1 MTTEA
6 VVKKGLKRLL
16 QEPTIWT
23 VLPSSSIHSSM
34 GAPTPLIKSSDN
46 RGHILRQLIED
57 GYWVKATGSRV
68 TKDGWTDASDW
79 DYVVY
84 DPDRKLVKK
93 LIEEG
98 DWLHGSLVDHGEF
111 ASLKKNDINLI
122 IVDQEEIWKKYI
134 IATNLIKALNSKTK
148 EERIKVFD
156 SVFGR
161 DSNAKAVEF

>member
-1 MTTEA
+1 MVATSSLTTIS
-6 VVKKGLKRLL
+6 R
-16 QEPTIWT
+16 T
-23 VLPSSSIHSSM
+23 SSSAS
-34 GAPTPLIKSSDN
+34 PTSLLTPRTNADI
-46 RGHILRQLIED
+46 RGKVLRELIED

-68 TKDGWTDASDW
+68 TKDGWTGASDW

-84 DPDRKLVKK
+84 DPDKK
-93 LIEEG
+93 LKHKYH
-98 DWLHGSLVDHGEF
+98 DWSMGSKAGQGEF
-111 ASLKKNDINLI
+111 LSIRQGDINLI
-122 IVDQEEIWKKYI
+122 LVDQEEIWKKYI

>member
-1 MTTEA
+1 MVATSSLTT
-6 VVKKGLKRLL
+6 
-16 QEPTIWT
+16 TSW
-23 VLPSSSIHSSM
+23 
-34 GAPTPLIKSSDN
+34 TPLSVTPVVYHGSYSSKDV
-46 RGHILRQLIED
+46 RAKVLRELIED

-84 DPDRKLVKK
+84 DPDRKLQHKYH
-93 LIEEG
+93 
-98 DWLHGSLVDHGEF
+98 DWSMGSEAGQGEF
-111 ASLKKNDINLI
+111 LSIRQGDINLI
-122 IVDQEEIWKKYI
+122 LVDQEEIWKKYI

-156 SVFGR
+156 SVFGK

>member
-1 MTTEA
+1 MVTTSS
-6 VVKKGLKRLL
+6 LT
-16 QEPTIWT
+16 TISRT
-23 VLPSSSIHSSM
+23 SSSAS
-34 GAPTPLIKSSDN
+34 PTSRHTPYTSTDI
-46 RGHILRQLIED
+46 RGKVLRELIED

-84 DPDRKLVKK
+84 DPDKK
-93 LIEEG
+93 LQHKYH
-98 DWLHGSLVDHGEF
+98 DWDMGSEAGQGEF
-111 ASLKKNDINLI
+111 LSIRQGDINLI

-156 SVFGR
+156 SVFGK

>member
-1 MTTEA
+1 MVAT
-6 VVKKGLKRLL
+6 
-16 QEPTIWT
+16 
-23 VLPSSSIHSSM
+23 SSLSTASW
-34 GAPTPLIKSSDN
+34 TPLSVAPAVYHVPYSSKDG
-46 RGHILRQLIED
+46 RAEVLRELIED

-84 DPDRKLVKK
+84 DPDRKLVKE
-93 LIEEG
+93 LIKECT
-98 DWLHGSLVDHGEF
+98 WVQGSLVDHGEF
-111 ASLKKNDINLI
+111 ASLRKNDINLI

-156 SVFGR
+156 SVFGK